1 MDFKDLLGKGL
12 DEKKTL
18 VMECTQML
26 EKYLSCFPKETGCA
40 SFSGEDMKRWKEE
53 FFPKLVQTGEI
64 IDYHVQIP
72 NHASPDQG
80 DRERGG
86 LSDRVFRYP
95 GCRETQLQDAGI
107 YA

>member
-12 DEKKTL
+12 DENKTL

-64 IDYHVQIP
+64 IDYQFFNNRNQSVGVGCDGAFTGYEYFQIMYRLYKKLYELE
-72 NHASPDQG
+72 A
-80 DRERGG
+80 
-86 LSDRVFRYP
+86 
-95 GCRETQLQDAGI
+95 I
-107 YA
+107 K